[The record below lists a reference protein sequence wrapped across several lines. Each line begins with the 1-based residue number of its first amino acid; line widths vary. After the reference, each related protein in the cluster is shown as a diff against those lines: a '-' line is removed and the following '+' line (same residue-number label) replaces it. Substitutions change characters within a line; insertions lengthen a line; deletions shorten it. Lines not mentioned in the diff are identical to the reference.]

1 MWNTFVGRIIANLS
15 NRTANN
21 KTNIA
26 VVKDIK
32 AYRNIGRTFNNNAQ
46 RNR

>member
-1 MWNTFVGRIIANLS
+1 MSIIANLS

-26 VVKDIK
+26 VVRDIK
-32 AYRNIGRTFNNNAQ
+32 ANRNNERTFNNNAQ
-46 RNR
+46 QNR